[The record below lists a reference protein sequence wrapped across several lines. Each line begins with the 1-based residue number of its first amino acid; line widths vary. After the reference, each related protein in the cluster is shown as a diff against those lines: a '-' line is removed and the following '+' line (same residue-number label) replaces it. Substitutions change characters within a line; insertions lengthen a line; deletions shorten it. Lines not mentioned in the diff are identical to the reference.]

1 MQSTREISKRIADYL
16 ELADPAGY
24 PASER
29 AKTVRAV
36 NDILQGRGERG
47 MDSLLAELE
56 QKCGESYADEIAGV
70 RRDMEAFM
78 DQKAAMFHAYT
89 LTGKKWYKYKL
100 YDRGSEPP
108 LKIVNQRIFDWA
120 ANGGFP
126 PDFFEGAYFDHV
138 TIYCLPDSTH
148 CVDCIFD
155 GCTFAACRM
164 VSTEFA
170 DTSLYSCEFHSCYLS
185 WFIVADS
192 TMAHTHFYDCTQR
205 RGGFIRTNL
214 KSCSALDCIMDRVR
228 FNDSTLDGCSF
239 DRVKACGIRDLHTC
253 EITQS
258 GATDEECR
266 RNRETIY
273 KALSPAGPSRSRYRQ
288 PPEHGR

>member
-89 LTGKKWYKYKL
+89 LTGKKRYKYKL

-108 LKIVNQRIFDWA
+108 LKIVNQRILTGRPTA
-120 ANGGFP
+120 VS
-126 PDFFEGAYFDHV
+126 HR
-138 TIYCLPDSTH
+138 
-148 CVDCIFD
+148 IFSR
-155 GCTFAACRM
+155 ARI
-164 VSTEFA
+164 
-170 DTSLYSCEFHSCYLS
+170 L
-185 WFIVADS
+185 
-192 TMAHTHFYDCTQR
+192 TM
-205 RGGFIRTNL
+205 
-214 KSCSALDCIMDRVR
+214 
-228 FNDSTLDGCSF
+228 
-239 DRVKACGIRDLHTC
+239 
-253 EITQS
+253 
-258 GATDEECR
+258 
-266 RNRETIY
+266 
-273 KALSPAGPSRSRYRQ
+273 
-288 PPEHGR
+288 

>member
-1 MQSTREISKRIADYL
+1 MLIEFKAVQSTREISKRIADYL

-56 QKCGESYADEIAGV
+56 QKCGESYADKIAGV
-70 RRDMEAFM
+70 RRDMEVFM

-89 LTGKKWYKYKL
+89 LTGKKRYKYKL

-108 LKIVNQRIFDWA
+108 LKIVNQRIFDRA

-164 VSTEFA
+164 VARFSMMYTA
-170 DTSLYSCEFHSCYLS
+170 SSLALVSKSSVIRAPPGCVCYWSICPL
-185 WFIVADS
+185 
-192 TMAHTHFYDCTQR
+192 T
-205 RGGFIRTNL
+205 
-214 KSCSALDCIMDRVR
+214 
-228 FNDSTLDGCSF
+228 
-239 DRVKACGIRDLHTC
+239 
-253 EITQS
+253 
-258 GATDEECR
+258 
-266 RNRETIY
+266 REY
-273 KALSPAGPSRSRYRQ
+273 EPGRYRCFSAAPGQ
-288 PPEHGR
+288 MPPAR